1 MLPVP
6 DTSPALGA
14 KVLEIG
20 TFPFFAEAFPADTT
34 YLHIGYRGQFV
45 AAEGRRLLSLA
56 SWPATLKL
64 LRSGAYDFVVVNP
77 TRVPP
82 WSPTRFLRS
91 LVNRHTL
98 RGDFAGFRNF
108 GQLLPLLGNRPLAVM
123 DFDDSFL
130 LSRHHEMLLGRA
142 LRYFKRELPVDRWHL
157 FTGRMVNGIPSTHFR
172 ESRRRQAL
180 LDRIRP
186 VCIGLRRG
194 NPLAAIPAPRE
205 KKVDLFYR
213 GRVSGRSTHRLTGLA
228 EIKALAATGI
238 SVDASE
244 DSMPFDAFMARM
256 AEARLVWSP
265 EGLGWD
271 CFRHYE
277 AAAAWSVPLINM
289 PTIERHAPL
298 EDGKHCIFYDVSA
311 GDMAARI
318 RAALADPARLARMAA
333 AARAHVEENATPTA
347 ICRYMA
353 EEMRRAAAPR
363 AGKT

>member
-186 VCIGLRRG
+186 VC
-194 NPLAAIPAPRE
+194 
-205 KKVDLFYR
+205 
-213 GRVSGRSTHRLTGLA
+213 RSTHRLTGLA